1 MKVVQILEYVNYIII
16 ALFLFFI
23 LQRVLPAKGVR
34 HISTTDLKEEL
45 RSKEKQF
52 VDVRT
57 PGEFKGNH
65 IKGFKN
71 IPLNQL
77 SQKAEKELSKE
88 KEVIVICQSGMRSKN
103 ASKVLKK
110 LGFPKVTNVKGGMLT
125 WRG

>member
-1 MKVVQILEYVNYIII
+1 MEFFNYVII

-23 LQRVLPAKGVR
+23 LQRVLPTKGVR
-34 HISTTDLKEEL
+34 HISTSDLKEEL
-45 RSKEKQF
+45 RNKEKQF

-77 SQKAEKELSKE
+77 SQKAGQELSKD

-103 ASKVLKK
+103 ASKILKK
-110 LGFPKVTNVKGGMLT
+110 LGFAKVTNVKGGMLT